1 MESTYGLI
9 GHPLGH
15 SFSASYF
22 NDKFKSQGLSQSK
35 YFLFD
40 LASLDNIKK
49 LESEYPSLKGLN
61 VTIPYKKEIIKHL
74 DFVDEVAMEIGAVNC
89 IAIEHSKWKGYNTDA
104 LAFKSSLENWL
115 TEIKYEAIQSA
126 LIFGSGGSS
135 LAVQWALKQMGIMY
149 KVISRNKQGNQLN
162 YEDLN
167 RDIVQSY
174 DLIINTTPLG
184 MMPNTN
190 QMVKLPLEAFQTTQ
204 LLYDLIYNPA
214 KTVFLETGIKM
225 GCRVKNGLEM
235 LYRQAEIS
243 WNIWNQIKD

>member
-1 MESTYGLI
+1 MKSIYGLI

-22 NDKFKSQGLSQSK
+22 NDKFNSLGFTNSK

-40 LASLDNIKK
+40 LPSLDNIRE
-49 LESEYPSLKGLN
+49 LAIEYPSLKGLN
-61 VTIPYKKEIIKHL
+61 VTIPYKREIIKYL
-74 DFVDEVAMEIGAVNC
+74 DSVDDVAMEIGAVNC

-104 LAFKSSLENWL
+104 LAFKATLESWL
-115 TEIKYEAIQSA
+115 TKMKHKAIQKA

-135 LAVQWALKQMGIMY
+135 LAVQWALKQMGIIF
-149 KVISRNKQGNQLN
+149 KVVSRNKQENRLN

-167 RDIVQSY
+167 RDIIKSF

-184 MMPNTN
+184 MMPDIN
-190 QMVKLPLEAFQTTQ
+190 QMVDLPLEAFQTKH

-225 GCRVKNGLEM
+225 GCSVKNGLDM
-235 LYRQAEIS
+235 LYEQAEIS
-243 WNIWNQIKD
+243 WNIWNQNKD